1 MNIYEFLLKRKIKQI
16 LKKLKRV
23 KVYRNLKEVKSV
35 LVLFDTKDYDDARA
49 FIKQLK
55 KSKKTLTIVAYK
67 NSDDR
72 NDYSNE
78 LQYIVTDKDRKYWKS
93 SSLLSISYFLSIN
106 SFDLV
111 VDLTTENN
119 LLLQYVL
126 VSADALFKVGFCKND
141 PPIHDMVI
149 TFSPDIEREKL
160 FSVYDLG
167 KQLIYYLTAI
177 SSNEKK

>member
-16 LKKLKRV
+16 LKKLKRI
-23 KVYRNLKEVKSV
+23 KEYHNLTEAQSV
-35 LVLFDTKDYDDARA
+35 LVLFDTKDYDDAKA

-55 KSKKTLTIVAYK
+55 KTKKTLTIVAYK
-67 NSDDR
+67 KLSDE

-78 LQYIVTDKDRKYWKS
+78 LQYVVTDKDTKYWKS
-93 SSLLSISYFLSIN
+93 ESLIKITDFFSTK
-106 SFDLV
+106 SFDLA

-126 VSADALFKVGFCKND
+126 VSAHSSFKVGFCKNN

-160 FSVYDLG
+160 FSVQDLG
-167 KQLIYYLTAI
+167 KQLIHYLTTI